1 MADKTTELLQKLQAG
16 QISLEDCQELLQ
28 KKAGSKSQVQ
38 YKATPKG
45 CIGFYNV
52 RRMPVS
58 LYIEEVE
65 KILDSILKPGYQYS
79 EEFQQFLDDNS
90 GAIKRKGE

>member
-1 MADKTTELLQKLQAG
+1 MTDKTTELLLKLQAG
-16 QISLEDCQELLQ
+16 QISLEDCQDQL
-28 KKAGSKSQVQ
+28 KVKTKAQVQVQ

-58 LYIEEVE
+58 LYIEELE
-65 KILDSILKPGYQYS
+65 KILESILQPGFQYS
-79 EEFQQFLDDNS
+79 DEFQEFLDANS
-90 GAIKRKGE
+90 STIKRK